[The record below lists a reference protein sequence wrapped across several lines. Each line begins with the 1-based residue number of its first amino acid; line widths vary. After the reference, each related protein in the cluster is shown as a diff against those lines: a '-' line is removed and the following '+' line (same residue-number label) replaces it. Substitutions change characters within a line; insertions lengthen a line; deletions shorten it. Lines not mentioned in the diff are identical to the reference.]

1 MSDITNLTYYR
12 RNGDLI
18 LNKLKD
24 YYKNNKQ
31 RLKKQARDKCK
42 SLSEERKNKN
52 GEYGKNKYHNM
63 SEEKN

>member
-24 YYKNNKQ
+24 YYKNNK
-31 RLKKQARDKCK
+31 
-42 SLSEERKNKN
+42 
-52 GEYGKNKYHNM
+52 
-63 SEEKN
+63 